1 MRMTMKD
8 ILAVA
13 MMCAGVWSMTHAYS
27 LYNATKAKAV
37 RALSDVFKSGMT
49 QGDATALAFA
59 IGGVLLV
66 VGALF
71 LFGEKGKKKKR

>member
-1 MRMTMKD
+1 MAMKD

-27 LYNATKAKAV
+27 LYNGAKAKAA
-37 RALSDVFKSGMT
+37 RMLSDVFKSGIT
-49 QGDATALAFA
+49 QGDMTAFAFA

-71 LFGEKGKKKKR
+71 LFGEKGKKGKR